1 MHDMHT
7 REDTCTTTNGLARRS
22 HGVEHLDVGG
32 MALSALCT
40 LDSVLQRLQ
49 EHYDAKSLSQASVL
63 DRDVL
68 DTLGRT

>member
-1 MHDMHT
+1 M
-7 REDTCTTTNGLARRS
+7 TNGLARRS
-22 HGVEHLDVGG
+22 PGVEHLDVGG
-32 MALSALCT
+32 MVLSALCT
-40 LDSVLQRLQ
+40 LHSLLQRLQ